1 MSIEIYIG
9 PMFAGKTTKLI
20 SMYNNNENN
29 SKIVIDYNEQ
39 FCIEK
44 LKNHTTIELENVYK
58 GPSLVSIENKYK
70 NIFSKKYIYI
80 NECQF
85 FRDLKEFAL
94 KCLSKNIHIYLY
106 GLDGD
111 YKQDLFGQ
119 TMELIPYCSYIEK
132 IKGTC
137 KICTKSSLVSHR
149 TTNET
154 SVYLPNSNLY
164 IPLCLTCLK
173 NK

>member
-20 SMYNNNENN
+20 SMYNENKDSN
-29 SKIVIDYNEQ
+29 KVVIDYNKELS
-39 FCIEK
+39 INN
-44 LKNHTTIELENVYK
+44 LINHTTIKLEKAYK
-58 GPSLVSIENKYK
+58 GPYLSLIQEKYK
-70 NIFSKKYIYI
+70 NILSKKYIYI

-85 FRDLKEFAL
+85 FPDLKTFVL
-94 KCLSKNIHIYLY
+94 KCLDQNINVYLY

-137 KICTKSSLVSHR
+137 QKCTMDSIVSYR
-149 TTNET
+149 TTNDTEI
-154 SVYLPNSNLY
+154 YLPNNNIY
-164 IPLCLTCLK
+164 IPLCFKCLK
-173 NK
+173 KN